1 MTPEDFADLLT
12 PEGRAL
18 LDSLRDYD
26 PGQELAVATRLRRD
40 HPAHL
45 VSAALGQAR
54 LRQRAV
60 AKFGAEDA
68 FRMYFTPGG
77 AEMATRASVAAYRA
91 GRLADLGVRSV
102 ADLCCGI
109 GGDALALARLG
120 IRVLAVDRDPL
131 TAAVARAN
139 AGALG
144 LAELIEVREAD
155 VTAVDTTGYDAVF
168 IDPARRGGRGRI
180 FDPESYSPPLS
191 WAVETARAART
202 AAIKIA
208 PGIPHEAVPAGAE
221 AEWISDHG
229 DVKEAVLWF
238 GLPRPAA
245 PAEAWPATPLAE
257 PTEGPATGPADASAA
272 GTAAGPAAG
281 AGAGAGSPDQA
292 ATGGAG
298 RDGSG
303 RSPGNG
309 GRAGRGPAPQGSPP
323 RGGGLT
329 ATAGEPAGGS
339 AGAWAEDTAAG
350 PAAGPH
356 DQAATGGAG
365 RDGSGRS
372 PRGGGLPGAAGGRA
386 GVAGVRATLLPGPR
400 TLRSTGPLVDAPV
413 GPVGRYLYEPDGA
426 VIRAHLVAEVADR
439 LGGRLIDPTI
449 AYVTADELRATPYA
463 TAYEITDVLPFGL
476 KKLKAL
482 LREREVGTLTV
493 KKRGSAIEPEE
504 LRKKVKPQGPNAAT
518 VFLTRVAGAP
528 SMLIGSPVSAP

>member
-1 MTPEDFADLLT
+1 MTPEDFAALLT

-26 PGQELAVATRLRRD
+26 PGRELAVATRLRRD
-40 HPAHL
+40 HPAPL

-91 GRLADLGVRSV
+91 GRLAALGVRSV

-109 GGDALALARLG
+109 GGDALALARRG

-139 AGALG
+139 AAALG
-144 LAELIEVREAD
+144 LADLVEVREED
-155 VTAVDTTGYDAVF
+155 VTAVDTSGYDAVF
-168 IDPARRGGRGRI
+168 ADPARRGGRGRV
-180 FDPESYSPPLS
+180 FDPEAYSPPLS
-191 WAVETARAART
+191 WAARAA
-202 AAIKIA
+202 AAAPCGAVKIA

-238 GLPRPAA
+238 GTAA
-245 PAEAWPATPLAE
+245 ADA
-257 PTEGPATGPADASAA
+257 GPGTGPA
-272 GTAAGPAAG
+272 
-281 AGAGAGSPDQA
+281 
-292 ATGGAG
+292 
-298 RDGSG
+298 
-303 RSPGNG
+303 
-309 GRAGRGPAPQGSPP
+309 
-323 RGGGLT
+323 
-329 ATAGEPAGGS
+329 
-339 AGAWAEDTAAG
+339 
-350 PAAGPH
+350 
-356 DQAATGGAG
+356 
-365 RDGSGRS
+365 
-372 PRGGGLPGAAGGRA
+372 
-386 GVAGVRATLLPGPR
+386 VRATLLPGPR
-400 TLRSTGPLVDAPV
+400 TLRAAGPLPPPPV

-426 VIRAHLVAEVADR
+426 VIRSHLVAEVAAQ

-476 KKLKAL
+476 KPLKAL
-482 LREREVGTLTV
+482 LRERGVGTLTV

-504 LRKKVKPQGPNAAT
+504 LRRKVKPQGPNAAT

-528 SMLIGSPVSAP
+528 SMLIGAPADAP